1 MVGLV
6 KVVEIESED
15 RNVQNM
21 FHIQLTQDFKDYLN
35 SLSISKKAIINSKLS
50 FLKNTGLLGNCKV
63 LGNNIFELDIKIFCL
78 IENNMVIVSNN
89 LEMLNKLENCD
100 TMMKLSWLEY
110 NRELML
116 DLKYAKSFYDK
127 IYLLYKQTDEE
138 MFFLSELKNIAE
150 MQGKDN
156 FKKITG
162 FSYECIDGTNSD
174 ITTLNN
180 LKAKLN
186 FRVKLKSIDFIVEKT
201 KVKQEEIVKIL
212 KLKEDLN
219 LDNLQKLIKFL
230 SK

>member
-1 MVGLV
+1 MVDST
-6 KVVEIESED
+6 KVIKNKD
-15 RNVQNM
+15 KDMQNT
-21 FHIQLTQDFKDYLN
+21 FNIQLTQDFKNYLN

-63 LGNNIFELDIKIFCL
+63 LGNNIFELENIKIFCL
-78 IENNMVIVSNN
+78 IENNVVIVSHN
-89 LEMLNKLENCD
+89 LELLNKLEKCD
-100 TMMKLSWLEY
+100 TMVKLSWLEY
-110 NRELML
+110 NRELIL

-127 IYLLYKQTDEE
+127 IYVLYKQTDEE
-138 MFFLSELKNIAE
+138 AFFLSELKSIAE
-150 MQGKDN
+150 IQGKDN

-162 FSYECIDGTNSD
+162 FSYEYIDNTNSD
-174 ITTLNN
+174 IVTLNN

-186 FRVKLKSIDFIVEKT
+186 FLIKLKSVDYIVEKT
-201 KVKQEEIVKIL
+201 KIKQEEIEKIL